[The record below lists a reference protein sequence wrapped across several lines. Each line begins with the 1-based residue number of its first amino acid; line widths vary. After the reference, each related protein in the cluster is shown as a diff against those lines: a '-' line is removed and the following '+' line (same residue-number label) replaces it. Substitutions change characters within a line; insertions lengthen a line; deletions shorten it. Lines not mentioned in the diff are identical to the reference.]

1 MIRNLSHALGGVIII
16 LGIGWLVA
24 QPSVQKQ
31 ISPGGHHAILGVLAA
46 LTVFVLISAARA
58 FRGGK
63 KSASRSGAS
72 PYAAPAKRK

>member
-1 MIRNLSHALGGVIII
+1 MIRNLFHALGGVVII

-46 LTVFVLISAARA
+46 LAVFVLISVARA
-58 FRGGK
+58 FKGSKPKNG
-63 KSASRSGAS
+63 SRPSS
-72 PYAAPAKRK
+72 PYTQTRR